1 MYYQTSRRGSYDNS
15 VGGTNFSGFF
25 SPSNPGNFYSFEQ
38 PIVFNSISNINL
50 PQKKKKKKQNASSRQ
65 QYLDTI
71 REVYKP
77 RYNKTQEFQDN
88 LQKGYLQGG
97 LSTIKKEIHLPQSYS
112 RFRKD
117 GNMRMEEENNEVQE
131 SANESVEEGKG
142 AVQERVKKK
151 IPLKQEMFQKENGK
165 KKYFLLPEIERKN
178 ISGSVERDRSS
189 GSAKGSS
196 FRVKSNLA
204 DKLQKNISY
213 HKKNT
218 DKFDAFSG
226 NKSSNESNDY
236 ELPIRKRSVP
246 TISTSTLGKTSKIDE
261 PKIEYGMTFKKTNQP
276 TEFGANIEKDISKIS
291 DRKTIEGYDSI
302 VIPAEI
308 RRQNENIDFLMN
320 SDERSNHETKSTN
333 ELTKFTPTSNQ
344 TEPKMLNNP
353 FKIVPSLIEASPNF
367 SYSGKNLLSPRTPD
381 TMTNLDQVPWKEEK
395 RIPHEKENWNERREP
410 KKIPKGKEE
419 REGIGVPVILTAT
432 KNNKNVFTFPME
444 ETKNEEP
451 FIMIQKERQPEN
463 PITSPESPPYQ
474 SQISLESPPKV
485 SNQNTDKDS
494 MPQINIPFSNE
505 TIAKIN
511 LQSQNSMTTPLNL
524 LDSIQSPRSELSES
538 EKNEETPLSTPPKL
552 ELHRPPSIHIKKD
565 KTKRSST
572 EVGHHLSPPSK
583 SSSFRR
589 GTNTSG
595 IENSFS
601 FMKKILDDPD
611 NDHDYEHESKQQ
623 LESSKLLVL
632 KHCDSLNG
640 NYKPANANRA
650 DLKINFSQKSIS
662 YQRKKHFTENSK
674 TVKRQKSKSFTAK
687 FTAHFRKKTNKFLKL
702 LTNLLISF
710 RNSGDETNS
719 FIFTESRF
727 QGDEKPILNLKEIL
741 RKKTIE
747 EQQNSTTKSSKR
759 MALQRSGTF
768 MSDKYNN
775 SAFSF
780 ASSPK
785 TDLSKDAKDLSNS
798 IFFINVHPP
807 TKEDIIMESA
817 DNFEDTRQKRKDSDE
832 MDIIKRRTEEM
843 RLNIEEEQQ
852 KLIKIQFFLAKKL
865 WKLSL
870 GILISNYKL
879 LLINEKGFLFQ
890 NIPKPSMG
898 FYKTGNMRIDSPKA
912 IREKLE
918 SDKLFKFSF
927 EQLAFKER
935 KFEHHEGEVEI
946 MKRSA
951 ETDGNL
957 SPPIED
963 ESYEEVFE
971 QDGGFIEDLKKTEC
985 NTHLKFCYQSK
996 LDVDLEPLLVRKK
1009 ANNFLK
1015 FLPEVAIPI
1024 STSLEHSF
1032 LDSNI
1037 PPNYDS
1043 DREILDSSFFSK
1055 LIGIY

>member
-25 SPSNPGNFYSFEQ
+25 SPANPGNFYSFEQ

-50 PQKKKKKKQNASSRQ
+50 PQKKKKKKQTASSRQ

-97 LSTIKKEIHLPQSYS
+97 LSTTKKEIHLPQSYS

-117 GNMRMEEENNEVQE
+117 GNARMEEENYEVQE
-131 SANESVEEGKG
+131 SGNESVEEGKG

-151 IPLKQEMFQKENGK
+151 IPLIPKENGK
-165 KKYFLLPEIERKN
+165 KKYFLLPEIDRKN
-178 ISGSVERDRSS
+178 ISGSMERDRSS
-189 GSAKGSS
+189 GSAKASS
-196 FRVKSNLA
+196 FRMKTNFA
-204 DKLQKNISY
+204 DKLKKNISY
-213 HKKNT
+213 HNKNT
-218 DKFDAFSG
+218 DKFDAFSV
-226 NKSSNESNDY
+226 NRSSNESNDY
-236 ELPIRKRSVP
+236 ELPIRKKSVP
-246 TISTSTLGKTSKIDE
+246 TVSTSSLGKTFKLDE
-261 PKIEYGMTFKKTNQP
+261 PKIEYGMTFKKTTN
-276 TEFGANIEKDISKIS
+276 ESVAHVEKDISKLS
-291 DRKTIEGYDSI
+291 DRKTIEGNSTI
-302 VIPAEI
+302 IMPVEI
-308 RRQNENIDFLMN
+308 RRQNEHIDFLLN
-320 SDERSNHETKSTN
+320 SEERSNHETKSTN

-344 TEPKMLNNP
+344 TEPKLPNNP

-367 SYSGKNLLSPRTPD
+367 SYSGRNLLSPRTPD

-395 RIPHEKENWNERREP
+395 IIPREKE

-419 REGIGVPVILTAT
+419 REGIGVPAILTEI
-432 KNNKNVFTFPME
+432 KSNNNVFKFPIE
-444 ETKNEEP
+444 ETKIEEP
-451 FIMIQKERQPEN
+451 SIVIKQERQPEN

-485 SNQNTDKDS
+485 TNQNIDKDS

-505 TIAKIN
+505 TIVKIN
-511 LQSQNSMTTPLNL
+511 LPSQNSMTTPLNL
-524 LDSIQSPRSELSES
+524 LDSIQSPRSESDKSEG
-538 EKNEETPLSTPPKL
+538 TPLSTPPKL
-552 ELHRPPSIHIKKD
+552 ERPPSIHIKKD
-565 KTKRSST
+565 KAKRSST
-572 EVGHHLSPPSK
+572 ETGHHLSPPSK

-601 FMKKILDDPD
+601 FMKKILDDPE
-611 NDHDYEHESKQQ
+611 NDHDYEHGSKQL

-640 NYKPANANRA
+640 NYKPGNRA
-650 DLKINFSQKSIS
+650 DLKINFAQKNVS
-662 YQRKKHFTENSK
+662 YQRKKRFTENS
-674 TVKRQKSKSFTAK
+674 TTTKRQKSKSFTAK
-687 FTAHFRKKTNKFLKL
+687 FTTHFRKKTNKFLKL

-759 MALQRSGTF
+759 LALQRSGTF
-768 MSDKYNN
+768 MSEKYNN

-785 TDLSKDAKDLSNS
+785 TDLSKDAKDLNNS

-807 TKEDIIMESA
+807 TKEDIIMESVEI
-817 DNFEDTRQKRKDSDE
+817 EDIRQKRKESDE
-832 MDIIKRRTEEM
+832 MDIIKHRTEEM
-843 RLNIEEEQQ
+843 RLNVEEEQQ

-870 GILISNYKL
+870 GILLSNYKL

-890 NIPKPSMG
+890 NIPKVSMG
-898 FYKTGNMRIDSPKA
+898 FYKSGNMRLDTLRLT
-912 IREKLE
+912 REKQE
-918 SDKLFKFSF
+918 SDKLFKFSS
-927 EQLAFKER
+927 EQLAFKAR
-935 KFEHHEGEVEI
+935 KFDHHEEELEI

-951 ETDGNL
+951 ETEGNQ

-971 QDGGFIEDLKKTEC
+971 QDGGFVEDLKKTEC
-985 NTHLKFCYQSK
+985 NTHLKFSFQNK

-1043 DREILDSSFFSK
+1043 DREVLNSSFYSK

>member
-25 SPSNPGNFYSFEQ
+25 SPANPGNFYSFEQ

-50 PQKKKKKKQNASSRQ
+50 PQKKKKTKQNAHSRQ

-97 LSTIKKEIHLPQSYS
+97 LSTTKKESHLPQSYS
-112 RFRKD
+112 RFKKD

-131 SANESVEEGKG
+131 SGNESVEEGKG

-151 IPLKQEMFQKENGK
+151 IPLKQEMFQKENFK

-213 HKKNT
+213 HNKNS
-218 DKFDAFSG
+218 DKLDG

-236 ELPIRKRSVP
+236 ELPSRKRSVP
-246 TISTSTLGKTSKIDE
+246 IISTSTLGKTSMIDE
-261 PKIEYGMTFKKTNQP
+261 PKVEYGMTFKKANQP
-276 TEFGANIEKDISKIS
+276 TEFVTNIEKDISKIS
-291 DRKTIEGYDSI
+291 DRKTIEDNYNI

-308 RRQNENIDFLMN
+308 RRQNEQIDFLMN

-344 TEPKMLNNP
+344 TEPKMFNNP
-353 FKIVPSLIEASPNF
+353 FRVVPSLIDASPNF

-395 RIPHEKENWNERREP
+395 NIKENWNERKEP
-410 KKIPKGKEE
+410 KKIPNGKDE
-419 REGIGVPVILTAT
+419 REGIGVPVILTET
-432 KNNKNVFTFPME
+432 KSNNNVFTFPTE
-444 ETKNEEP
+444 ETKNEAP
-451 FIMIQKERQPEN
+451 FIMIQKERLPEKT
-463 PITSPESPPYQ
+463 ITSPESPPYL

-485 SNQNTDKDS
+485 TNQNTDKDS
-494 MPQINIPFSNE
+494 IPQINMPFSNE
-505 TIAKIN
+505 TIVKIN

-524 LDSIQSPRSELSES
+524 LESIQSPRTEQSDS
-538 EKNEETPLSTPPKL
+538 EKYENEETPLTTPPKL
-552 ELHRPPSIHIKKD
+552 KLNRPPSIHIKKD

-572 EVGHHLSPPSK
+572 EAGKHLSPPSK

-611 NDHDYEHESKQQ
+611 NDHDYEHESKQN

-632 KHCDSLNG
+632 KHCDSLSG
-640 NYKPANANRA
+640 NNKPTNANRA
-650 DLKINFSQKSIS
+650 DLKINFSQKNIS
-662 YQRKKHFTENSK
+662 YHRKEHFTENSK
-674 TVKRQKSKSFTAK
+674 TTKRQKSKSFTAK
-687 FTAHFRKKTNKFLKL
+687 FSTHFRKKTNKFLKL

-747 EQQNSTTKSSKR
+747 EQNSTTKSSKR
-759 MALQRSGTF
+759 IALQRSGTF
-768 MSDKYNN
+768 MSEKYNN

-785 TDLSKDAKDLSNS
+785 TDLSKDVKDLNNS

-817 DNFEDTRQKRKDSDE
+817 ENFEDTRQKRKESDE
-832 MDIIKRRTEEM
+832 LDIIKRRTEEM
-843 RLNIEEEQQ
+843 RLNVEDEQQ

-890 NIPKPSMG
+890 NIPKHSMG
-898 FYKTGNMRIDSPKA
+898 FDKTSNIRMDSQKL
-912 IREKLE
+912 IREKKE
-918 SDKLFKFSF
+918 SNNLFKFSL
-927 EQLAFKER
+927 EQLPFKER
-935 KFEHHEGEVEI
+935 KFEHHEEEVEI

-951 ETDGNL
+951 ETEGNL

-985 NTHLKFCYQSK
+985 NTHLKFSYQAK
-996 LDVDLEPLLVRKK
+996 LDVDLEPLLMRKK

-1037 PPNYDS
+1037 PPNYNTDL
-1043 DREILDSSFFSK
+1043 EILDSSFFSK
-1055 LIGIY
+1055 LIGIYLK